1 MAREAL
7 SRGDLLL
14 LASVLAAAG
23 VGVSALLTWQWFTGG
38 GSSACDLTNFF
49 SCTAVRESPY
59 ASFAGIPTAS
69 VGLAGFVIL
78 LALSMAGFRGVESL
92 GPWSVDAWLLL
103 FAVLGALAGLFAA
116 AGTELV
122 AYLLYTRVFDLEYAM
137 KWNLWWLLPLLGA
150 VLVGAAGYWGTRRV
164 VRRSP
169 LVVLRGL

>member
-38 GSSACDLTNFF
+38 GSSACDITNFF

-103 FAVLGALAGLFAA
+103 FAVLGALAGLALSLVEVFVIDAVCVFCASGFALDLGVLAVAVSLRRRAPVAA
-116 AGTELV
+116 AL
-122 AYLLYTRVFDLEYAM
+122 
-137 KWNLWWLLPLLGA
+137 
-150 VLVGAAGYWGTRRV
+150 
-164 VRRSP
+164 
-169 LVVLRGL
+169 